1 MITASKAGHLA
12 CLHGEAAGL
21 IDTPHMRHEVAGL
34 IDTPH
39 MRHEVEKNE
48 VLYFLRK

>member
-1 MITASKAGHLA
+1 MR
-12 CLHGEAAGL
+12 EAAGL
-21 IDTPHMRHEVAGL
+21 FDTPHMRHEVAGL
-34 IDTPH
+34 IDTSH

>member
-1 MITASKAGHLA
+1 MR
-12 CLHGEAAGL
+12 EAAGL
-21 IDTPHMRHEVAGL
+21 FDMPHMRHEVAGL
-34 IDTPH
+34 IDTSH